1 MSYSLSFNNSQS
13 GREGV
18 REGGRESVSH
28 IHSHRSQTQRVWD
41 KKKSNKFCC
50 LFVCLLIVLG
60 WHPLC
65 HRKTLEPWPTGGKC
79 PVGSRG
85 SPYSQRG
92 HIRWPS
98 LPPWQRDS
106 TYSPLRS
113 DKPTRLTRVGPDLI
127 RYRRPHIAAMHT
139 TRCTVSDMPRLRIM
153 GKNPLPYRLLITLSP
168 SKGSLSP
175 RSRRNQVLRQLCIY
189 ACMGGLTSNSY
200 VLHHLQALFM
210 KEREMRHKHSK
221 QKQPQS
227 SRGRILTQI
236 LSRPMPTL
244 SNVCSKNESLWHCN
258 WFIEIFK

>member
-1 MSYSLSFNNSQS
+1 MKLLWS
-13 GREGV
+13 
-18 REGGRESVSH
+18 
-28 IHSHRSQTQRVWD
+28 
-41 KKKSNKFCC
+41 C

-113 DKPTRLTRVGPDLI
+113 DKPTRLTRAGPDLI

-153 GKNPLPYRLLITLSP
+153 GKGSPLPYRLLITLSP

-175 RSRRNQVLRQLCIY
+175 RSRRNQVLRQLCKY
-189 ACMGGLTSNSY
+189 ACMGGLTICMFI
-200 VLHHLQALFM
+200 LFYAGIFY
-210 KEREMRHKHSK
+210 ERKGDAAQTHK
-221 QKQPQS
+221 QIQPQS
-227 SRGRILTQI
+227 SEGNSL
-236 LSRPMPTL
+236 L
-244 SNVCSKNESLWHCN
+244 ES
-258 WFIEIFK
+258 FQS

>member
-1 MSYSLSFNNSQS
+1 MGHLSDTWTTWSLIKKV
-13 GREGV
+13 EV
-18 REGGRESVSH
+18 LLTLH
-28 IHSHRSQTQRVWD
+28 IFCNFEVEFQENENAQ
-41 KKKSNKFCC
+41 KSAFVC
-50 LFVCLLIVLG
+50 LFVCLLVVLG
-60 WHPLC
+60 WRPPC

-168 SKGSLSP
+168 SIGSLSQ

-200 VLHHLQALFM
+200 VLHHLQAFFM

-227 SRGRILTQI
+227 SEGH
-236 LSRPMPTL
+236 
-244 SNVCSKNESLWHCN
+244 SLPGSFQGYCLQYLLWVP
-258 WFIEIFK
+258 FLGKVL